1 MTTRRRQDGTAM
13 IAAML
18 VAALAAGAGAVMIE
32 RQDFAIRRLESGRD
46 YEQARWVLR
55 GGTQWARSILA
66 EDARSSSI
74 DHPGELWATGLP
86 ATQIEQGTVAGEIS
100 DQQGLFNLR
109 NLTRDGKTN
118 PQQVAT
124 LRRLLAILGLPAT
137 LAEAIA
143 SQPIAELGDL
153 YRVRGVDEATVSR
166 LRAFV
171 TVLPQPTPVNVNTAP
186 PEVLAAIAGLDLTQ
200 ARSLA
205 RTKNG
210 TPFRDRDEFLARLPR
225 SETPPG
231 DGEIAV
237 QSRYFLVAGHAT
249 VGRADVR
256 MEALL
261 ERAAGALPTIVWQR
275 IL

>member
-1 MTTRRRQDGTAM
+1 MKSLRPQRGTAVIIAM
-13 IAAML
+13 LVLALAVAGAAAML
-18 VAALAAGAGAVMIE
+18 E
-32 RQDFAIRRLESGRD
+32 RQDLDARALQSQRD
-46 YEQARWVLR
+46 YEQARWMLR
-55 GGTQWARSILA
+55 GGMHWARSILA

-109 NLTRDGKTN
+109 NLTPDGKPS
-118 PQQVAT
+118 PQQVAV

-143 SQPIAELGDL
+143 SQPVAELGDL

-205 RTKNG
+205 RTKTG

-225 SETPPG
+225 SDTRPG

-261 ERAAGALPTIVWQR
+261 ERASGALPTIVWQR